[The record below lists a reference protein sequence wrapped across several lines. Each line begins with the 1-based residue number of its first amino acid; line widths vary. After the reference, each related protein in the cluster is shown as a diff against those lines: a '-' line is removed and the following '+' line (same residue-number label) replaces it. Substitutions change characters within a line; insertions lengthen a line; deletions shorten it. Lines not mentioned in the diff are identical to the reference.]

1 MSKPIPKKIIQDHI
15 QKNQNKRTYT
25 FEYEGK
31 MYWLKQQES
40 NSFIK
45 NLLFRNS
52 SKNLIK
58 EKIVL
63 EKLSKQGIPV
73 PDVINFGKD
82 YLILSD
88 VGDAIIN
95 IIERRHSYYSNSHP
109 KFHLNGAPLKEK
121 ILTKASI
128 ALAKLHK
135 MGYAHGRP
143 SIKDI
148 CMKNNKIYFID
159 FEENKLDQNINKQQT
174 RDLLIF
180 IHSLYRFF
188 GVKNES
194 IKNII
199 KIYQQNGGDK
209 VWARTNK
216 KMQTWIWLR
225 YLFFFFKRSG
235 GKDLAPIYWVFNF
248 FKSQKNL

>member
-1 MSKPIPKKIIQDHI
+1 MNKPIPKKIIQDHI

-25 FEYEGK
+25 FEYEGE

-73 PDVINFGKD
+73 PDVISFGKD

-95 IIERRHSYYSNSHP
+95 IIERRHSYY
-109 KFHLNGAPLKEK
+109 
-121 ILTKASI
+121 
-128 ALAKLHK
+128 
-135 MGYAHGRP
+135 
-143 SIKDI
+143 
-148 CMKNNKIYFID
+148 
-159 FEENKLDQNINKQQT
+159 
-174 RDLLIF
+174 
-180 IHSLYRFF
+180 
-188 GVKNES
+188 
-194 IKNII
+194 
-199 KIYQQNGGDK
+199 
-209 VWARTNK
+209 
-216 KMQTWIWLR
+216 
-225 YLFFFFKRSG
+225 
-235 GKDLAPIYWVFNF
+235 
-248 FKSQKNL
+248 

>member
-1 MSKPIPKKIIQDHI
+1 MSKHIPKKIIRDQI

-25 FEYEGK
+25 FKYKGQI
-31 MYWLKQQES
+31 YWLKQKES
-40 NSFIK
+40 LSLIK
-45 NLLFRNS
+45 HLLMRNA
-52 SKNLIK
+52 SKSLIK
-58 EKIVL
+58 EKTVL
-63 EKLSKQGIPV
+63 KKLSEQGIPV
-73 PDVINFGKD
+73 PDVIDFGEN

-88 VGDAIIN
+88 VGDAVIN
-95 IIERRHSYYSNSHP
+95 IIEKRHTYYPNNHP
-109 KFHLNGAPLKEK
+109 KFHIKGNPQKEK
-121 ILTKASI
+121 ILTKAST

-148 CMKNNKIYFID
+148 CLKNNKIYFID
-159 FEENKLDQNINKQQT
+159 FEENQLDKNIHKQQT

-188 GVKNES
+188 GIKNES
-194 IKNII
+194 IKKII
-199 KIYQQNGGDK
+199 KIYQQNGGGE
-209 VWARTNK
+209 VWTRANK

-225 YLFFFFKRSG
+225 YLFFFFKKSG
-235 GKDLAPIYWVFNF
+235 GKDITPIYWVFNF